1 MKLKFHKADGSPAG
15 ERDFAIPAFEGDAA
29 VALLKQAVVG
39 YQANLRQ
46 GNAKTKNYGEV
57 AGSGK
62 KMLPQKGS
70 GGSRHGDKRAP
81 QLYKG
86 GVVFG
91 PRPRDWSKAIP
102 ATQRRKALGRAL
114 FDLASAGGLAV
125 IERFEVAQ
133 PKTKA
138 FAAVLGRVDA
148 SFPQPARKPA
158 AEGKR
163 KRSTKPL
170 PVRYLLVDAA
180 WTEPVRRA
188 SRNLARAEF
197 TNSANLNA
205 LDLVTHGAVV
215 ISEQALEQVLAR
227 ASN

>member
-15 ERDFAIPAFEGDAA
+15 ERDFAIPAFEGDSG

-39 YQANLRQ
+39 YQANRRQ

-62 KMLPQKGS
+62 KILPQKGS

-125 IERFEVAQ
+125 IERFEVDQ

-138 FAAVLGRVDA
+138 FVSILEKLSPGER
-148 SFPQPARKPA
+148 RI
-158 AEGKR
+158 
-163 KRSTKPL
+163 
-170 PVRYLLVDAA
+170 LLVDAA

-188 SRNLARAEF
+188 SRNVSRAAF
-197 TNSANLNA
+197 TNSTNLNA
-205 LDLVTHGAVV
+205 LDLVRHGNVV
-215 ISEQALEQVLAR
+215 ISEKALEQVIAR
-227 ASN
+227 AAN

>member
-114 FDLASAGGLAV
+114 FDLATAGGLTV

-133 PKTKA
+133 PKTKV
-138 FAAVLGRVDA
+138 FAAVLTKVSPGTRRV
-148 SFPQPARKPA
+148 
-158 AEGKR
+158 
-163 KRSTKPL
+163 
-170 PVRYLLVDAA
+170 LLVDAA
-180 WTEPVRRA
+180 SFIEI
-188 SRNLARAEF
+188 
-197 TNSANLNA
+197 LN
-205 LDLVTHGAVV
+205 TF
-215 ISEQALEQVLAR
+215 IIKTR
-227 ASN
+227 F

>member
-62 KMLPQKGS
+62 KILPQKGS

-114 FDLASAGGLAV
+114 FDLATAGGLTV

-133 PKTKA
+133 PKTKL
-138 FAAVLGRVDA
+138 FAGVLTKVSPGTRRV
-148 SFPQPARKPA
+148 
-158 AEGKR
+158 
-163 KRSTKPL
+163 
-170 PVRYLLVDAA
+170 LLVDAA
-180 WTEPVRRA
+180 WSEPVRRA
-188 SRNLARAEF
+188 SRNVARAEF
-197 TNSANLNA
+197 TNSTNLNA
-205 LDLVTHGAVV
+205 LDLVRHGAVV
-215 ISEQALEQVLAR
+215 ITEKALEQVITR

>member
-62 KMLPQKGS
+62 KILPQKGS

-114 FDLASAGGLAV
+114 FDLATAGGLSV
-125 IERFEVAQ
+125 IERFEVAK
-133 PKTKA
+133 PKTKT
-138 FAAVLGRVDA
+138 FVSVLDKVSPGERRV
-148 SFPQPARKPA
+148 
-158 AEGKR
+158 
-163 KRSTKPL
+163 
-170 PVRYLLVDAA
+170 LLVDAA
-180 WTEPVRRA
+180 WAEPVRRA
-188 SRNLARAEF
+188 SRNVARAEF

-205 LDLVTHGAVV
+205 LDLVRHGSVV
-215 ISEQALEQVLAR
+215 ISEKALELVLAR
-227 ASN
+227 AAN